1 MPVSRYN
8 YIHRNKSN
16 ITIGIKGE
24 VKSVF
29 KIEDLIKQVETV
41 QQQSVRLSLD
51 YSGNAK
57 FPAFLGM
64 DKEYTKILDDIPYRI
79 SDVLSRRG
87 NYQPE
92 SLLSDLRRVKKLGT
106 SEEEFKKA
114 FYNEVN
120 KYYGTSFTPK
130 ETERLLKSKTFMY
143 VPADRYAYRNRM
155 SDPIPLQDWI
165 IENSDLDERDVRH
178 INDISELQRIAQTYR
193 QNRELGR

>member
-1 MPVSRYN
+1 M
-8 YIHRNKSN
+8 
-16 ITIGIKGE
+16 
-24 VKSVF
+24 
-29 KIEDLIKQVETV
+29 
-41 QQQSVRLSLD
+41 
-51 YSGNAK
+51 
-57 FPAFLGM
+57 
-64 DKEYTKILDDIPYRI
+64 
-79 SDVLSRRG
+79 
-87 NYQPE
+87 
-92 SLLSDLRRVKKLGT
+92 
-106 SEEEFKKA
+106 
-114 FYNEVN
+114 N